1 MMKSAVPKRLCDRN
15 ERERAFALV
24 RKLSVAASLKPPA
37 KPACGVLI
45 PLLSFPKIIHY
56 NAFMSKQHIVSALV
70 ENRAGTLSRVSGLF
84 SRRGFNID
92 SLTVGETED
101 PSISRLTIAVQGGAE
116 IEQVVKQLGKLVDVI
131 AVREL
136 DKSACIRRGIMLV
149 KVGADEKNR
158 PNVIQVAGI
167 FRARII
173 DVSAATVTIEATGD
187 AEKLE
192 GLLLLLRPYGIL
204 ELARTGLTAL
214 ERGSKMLTQ

>member
-1 MMKSAVPKRLCDRN
+1 
-15 ERERAFALV
+15 
-24 RKLSVAASLKPPA
+24 
-37 KPACGVLI
+37 
-45 PLLSFPKIIHY
+45 
-56 NAFMSKQHIVSALV
+56 MSKQHIVSALV

-101 PSISRLTIAVQGGAE
+101 PSISRLTIAVQRGGAE

-136 DKSACIRRGIMLV
+136 DKGACVRRGIMLV
-149 KVGADEKNR
+149 KVGADEKTR

-173 DVSAATVTIEATGD
+173 DVSTTTVTIEATGD

-192 GLLLLLRPYGIL
+192 GLLLLLRPYGIM

-214 ERGSKMLTQ
+214 ERGSKTLTQ